1 MGGETD
7 AYSDPKDGLKRK
19 VDQSIELAKQ
29 KAQELAARLNNDAET
44 KRARFDTQ
52 STSPVRPAT
61 AFSQPSFYDNSLKHQ
76 FQPSSYSSYGST
88 PTSKKISIP
97 NDKVGVIIGRG
108 GDTIKSLQLQ
118 SGARIQITKDAE
130 AYPGMATRDVDLV
143 GTTDQVS
150 RAEELIHSVIA
161 EADAGGS
168 ASVAAHGVRSGS
180 TGGDQV
186 VMKVPDNRVALLI
199 GKGGETIKTIQ
210 NRSGARL
217 QIVPLRPPPNEILTE
232 RSVFINGTQEQ
243 IDSAQE
249 MVNEIAREGRLRVPP
264 GPSGYMQPAYTSPAS
279 WAPPAQAPN
288 QQYQTGYEYSAP
300 GAYPHAASYY
310 GGYGANPQAGWDQSN
325 PPSVPPPQQ
334 STGYNFYGQADQTGS
349 APPAYNYGY
358 GQPQAPVP
366 SQSGNQGYPPQPA
379 SYGHSYP
386 GQPLTVNQPNT
397 SSTTPGYG
405 QPPTYES
412 AAAQPTKT
420 PPPNPIAYSQG
431 TATQASYA
439 TPPAPLNSQPSYGTP
454 QSYIALQT
462 SQPAYGTSYT
472 VASQPAYGTSQATY
486 GAQAQQGFSANPA
499 VYGAQQ
505 GYSVPPTS
513 QPGYGLLQQGYTV
526 PPTYDQAGYGG
537 KPSSLPPPA
546 TAQPPYGQSAY
557 LGQPVPASSA
567 YPPPPPPAYGQS
579 QSKTPSQPQQPPGH
593 LSKPNG
599 DESASQGHSSSP
611 AVQTNP
617 HSSSRVA

>member
-379 SYGHSYP
+379 SYGQSYP
-386 GQPLTVNQPNT
+386 GQPLT
-397 SSTTPGYG
+397 
-405 QPPTYES
+405 
-412 AAAQPTKT
+412 
-420 PPPNPIAYSQG
+420 
-431 TATQASYA
+431 
-439 TPPAPLNSQPSYGTP
+439 PSYGTP
-454 QSYIALQT
+454 QSYIAPQT

-486 GAQAQQGFSANPA
+486 GAQAQQGYSANPA

-579 QSKTPSQPQQPPGH
+579 QSKTPSQP
-593 LSKPNG
+593 
-599 DESASQGHSSSP
+599 SATTRASF
-611 AVQTNP
+611 QT
-617 HSSSRVA
+617 